1 MRTSIKVTS
10 AVVAVGA
17 ALVLAPSS
25 GATPTQ
31 DGARFGGRVLEF
43 DLGLRDFDENHVD
56 IGTTGPGVGDL
67 LVFQDQVWRKGT
79 HTEIGV
85 QGGSCTVTALLE
97 NGFQTH
103 CVGTVSLPRG
113 QISFQG
119 LVTDAPTKL
128 LAIVGG
134 TGAYQAAAGELTF
147 VENGDGTGNND
158 GTGTLTIKFRRGG

>member
-43 DLGLRDFDENHVD
+43 DLGLRDFDENYVD
-56 IGTTGPGVGDL
+56 IGAAGPGVGDL
-67 LVFQDQVWRKGT
+67 LVFQDRVWGKGT
-79 HTEIGV
+79 HTEVGV

-97 NGFQTH
+97 DGFQTH

-113 QISFQG
+113 HISFQG

-128 LAIVGG
+128 LAIVGE
-134 TGAYQAAAGELTF
+134 AGPTRTVGGDPTF
-147 VENGDGTGNND
+147 VENDDGTGNND
-158 GTGTLTIKFRRGG
+158 GTGTLTIKFRRDG